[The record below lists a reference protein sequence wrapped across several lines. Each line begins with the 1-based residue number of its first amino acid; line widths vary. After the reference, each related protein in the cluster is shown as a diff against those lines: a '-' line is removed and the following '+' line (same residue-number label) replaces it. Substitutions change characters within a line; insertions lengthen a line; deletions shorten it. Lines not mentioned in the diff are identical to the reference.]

1 VYIKLLQIALNRLTW
16 LGLGTWGLGL
26 GAWGVGLGA
35 VPRPAAADEVH
46 VAAAVSLSEA
56 LQEVTAAFERQHGI
70 HVTLNLAASNVLAR
84 QITAG
89 AKTDVFISADAIQ
102 MGVVRQAGH
111 VRGVVDL
118 LLNRLVV
125 LVAAD
130 SPISLAGASDLRRP
144 EIARIAIGDPAGVP
158 AGAYAKQYLQNEK
171 VWDLLQ
177 PKIVTTAS
185 VRAALAALDA
195 GNVDAAIVYQTDARI
210 ARRARVAYPSPS
222 EPVVTYPAALF
233 SSEPGPA
240 QFFDYLRSAEASRIF
255 ERHGFGLPVT
265 RGESPGRA
273 KGRP

>member
-1 VYIKLLQIALNRLTW
+1 VYLKLLQIALNRLT
-16 LGLGTWGLGL
+16 LLRL
-26 GAWGVGLGA
+26 GAWVLGLCGVWLGT
-35 VPRPAAADEVH
+35 VPRLAAADEVH

-56 LQEVTAAFERQHGI
+56 LQEVAAAFEGQHGV

-102 MGVVRQAGH
+102 MDVVRQSGQA
-111 VRGVVDL
+111 RRVVDL
-118 LLNRLVV
+118 LHNRLVV

-130 SPISLAGASDLRRP
+130 SPVSLAGASDLRRP
-144 EIARIAIGDPAGVP
+144 EIVRIAIGDPAGVP

-171 VWDLLQ
+171 VWDVLQ

-195 GNVDAAIVYQTDARI
+195 GNVEAAIVYQTDARI

-222 EPVVTYPAALF
+222 EPLVIYPAALL
-233 SSEPGPA
+233 SSAPGAA
-240 QFFDYLRSAEASRIF
+240 QFFDYLRSAEASKIF
-255 ERHGFGLPVT
+255 ERHGFGLPVR
-265 RGESPGRA
+265 RGESSVRA